1 MATTPNPKST
11 TEKANLLSQQLST
24 LPTLK
29 MPELWALWDQYFNSR
44 PKHPNRTQVESRLAY
59 RMQET
64 VFGGIKTE
72 TRNLLA
78 DFGERHSKIKTSK
91 CTYAALLPGTV
102 LLREFDGQEYRVT
115 VTPDKQFEWAGS
127 KYRSLSAIA
136 KRITGTQWSGPAFFG
151 LIERKN
157 K

>member
-1 MATTPNPKST
+1 MATLPKQKNAS
-11 TEKANLLSQQLST
+11 EKATLLSQQLST
-24 LPTLK
+24 LPTHK
-29 MPELWALWDQYFNSR
+29 MPALWALWDQHFNSR
-44 PKHPNRTQVESRLAY
+44 PKHPNRPQIESRLAY
-59 RMQET
+59 RLQET
-64 VFGGIKTE
+64 VFGGLKIE

-91 CTYAALLPGTV
+91 RPYTALLPGTV
-102 LLREFDGQEYRVT
+102 LIREFDGQEYRVT
-115 VTPDKQFEWAGS
+115 VTPDKQFEWAGN
-127 KYRSLSAIA
+127 KYGSLSAIA